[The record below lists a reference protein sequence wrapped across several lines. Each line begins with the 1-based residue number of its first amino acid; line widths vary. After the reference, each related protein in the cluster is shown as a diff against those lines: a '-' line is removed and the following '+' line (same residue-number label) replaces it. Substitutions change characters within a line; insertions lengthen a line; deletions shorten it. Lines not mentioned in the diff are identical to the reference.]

1 MTPKKDAFNVL
12 YGTIPLLWANAEGSW
27 RKNREV
33 FLRTYRNTCKL
44 HEQLA
49 PEELLTHEFVTPDR
63 AVQRTTFA
71 SGTEVVV
78 NFGDKPQQVTVK
90 GEKLLLPQNGFAVRG
105 PKVKQ
110 SLALVDGKAVTTIQ
124 TPGYSYSEAGGQ
136 AVTMQAAG
144 PERLLI
150 AAQPQRAE
158 LLLQPRDLARAFE
171 EKTAVAYALGAE
183 GQRLRA
189 VDFRV
194 GRGGLTLLPTSGQT
208 ELLWG
213 AASRHPDLAVGSG
226 GLRLPATAIQ
236 RGTPLVVSL
245 GVDNLGLAPVK
256 GTVSVFA
263 DEVAA
268 DSRLISQ
275 PIALGPKSQQSLKL
289 TVPTGRLDG
298 RRQLVVVVQS
308 AEAEL
313 CEANNQAV
321 ESVEITADLALWP
334 HRMDLV
340 VETGELPR
348 TDEPVVVPLDLASTL
363 QRLGA
368 AGPPD
373 VAAIRV
379 ATCDAAGNLGAFM
392 PAQFDLAPDFDATRN
407 PKGEL
412 CCLLPGTTP
421 AGTTRHLA
429 LLLRTGKPVLLPQHQ
444 SWWRPMTQSVE
455 APGYVAQFS
464 DGVLTSLAPKV
475 EGKLGPDFLQS
486 LILSSQDTGW
496 GQEENSTVT
505 RFEVL
510 HTGPVRTVIR
520 VEKELKAG
528 VTYEKTYTFYPNRID
543 VEINVNKPA
552 GGLYSRAHY
561 KLPGT
566 FVDNA
571 GVTAKVNGADETG
584 TENRNTYGKTKDPR
598 WYAVLGDGWAQSCIA
613 LSKFDH
619 IAYWDGGQMGAIGFV
634 GGEYK
639 NVRMRYVIHGPQK
652 DASFAEEDWKR
663 VTNPV
668 KVRVLAD

>member
-1 MTPKKDAFNVL
+1 
-12 YGTIPLLWANAEGSW
+12 
-27 RKNREV
+27 
-33 FLRTYRNTCKL
+33 
-44 HEQLA
+44 
-49 PEELLTHEFVTPDR
+49 
-63 AVQRTTFA
+63 
-71 SGTEVVV
+71 
-78 NFGDKPQQVTVK
+78 
-90 GEKLLLPQNGFAVRG
+90 
-105 PKVKQ
+105 
-110 SLALVDGKAVTTIQ
+110 
-124 TPGYSYSEAGGQ
+124 
-136 AVTMQAAG
+136 
-144 PERLLI
+144 
-150 AAQPQRAE
+150 
-158 LLLQPRDLARAFE
+158 
-171 EKTAVAYALGAE
+171 
-183 GQRLRA
+183 
-189 VDFRV
+189 
-194 GRGGLTLLPTSGQT
+194 
-208 ELLWG
+208 
-213 AASRHPDLAVGSG
+213 
-226 GLRLPATAIQ
+226 
-236 RGTPLVVSL
+236 
-245 GVDNLGLAPVK
+245 
-256 GTVSVFA
+256 
-263 DEVAA
+263 
-268 DSRLISQ
+268 
-275 PIALGPKSQQSLKL
+275 
-289 TVPTGRLDG
+289 
-298 RRQLVVVVQS
+298 
-308 AEAEL
+308 
-313 CEANNQAV
+313 
-321 ESVEITADLALWP
+321 
-334 HRMDLV
+334 
-340 VETGELPR
+340 
-348 TDEPVVVPLDLASTL
+348 
-363 QRLGA
+363 
-368 AGPPD
+368 
-373 VAAIRV
+373 
-379 ATCDAAGNLGAFM
+379 
-392 PAQFDLAPDFDATRN
+392 
-407 PKGEL
+407 
-412 CCLLPGTTP
+412 
-421 AGTTRHLA
+421 
-429 LLLRTGKPVLLPQHQ
+429 
-444 SWWRPMTQSVE
+444 MTQSVE